1 MYTNLFY
8 YIIYFM
14 ILGFIFR
21 LIGPFIIPMLI
32 AYLIYTF
39 IKHRHTIKTMRDL
52 NKAKKTFEKEWE
64 DVTQSQEY
72 QSRPNDDVIEAD
84 YTIKEE

>member
-1 MYTNLFY
+1 
-8 YIIYFM
+8 M

>member
-1 MYTNLFY
+1 
-8 YIIYFM
+8 
-14 ILGFIFR
+14 
-21 LIGPFIIPMLI
+21 
-32 AYLIYTF
+32 
-39 IKHRHTIKTMRDL
+39 MRDL

>member
-1 MYTNLFY
+1 
-8 YIIYFM
+8 M

-32 AYLIYTF
+32 AYLIFTF
-39 IKHRHTIKTMRDL
+39 IKHRQTIKTMRDL

>member
-1 MYTNLFY
+1 
-8 YIIYFM
+8 M

-39 IKHRHTIKTMRDL
+39 IKNRQTIKTMRDL